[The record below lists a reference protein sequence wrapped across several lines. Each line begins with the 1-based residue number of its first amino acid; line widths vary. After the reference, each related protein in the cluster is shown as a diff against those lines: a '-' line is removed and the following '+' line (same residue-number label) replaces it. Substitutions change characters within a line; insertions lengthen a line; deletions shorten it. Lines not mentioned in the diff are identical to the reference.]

1 MNMRFLKSAS
11 MLAAFAAAAML
22 SSCASQRE
30 SAAPVAEAI
39 VDSARAAEG
48 AVREAAGAYD
58 TLTVHYHRFDGNYDK
73 PGLWVWDLRNQK
85 TPPAG
90 EEEVFAAERTDYG
103 VVFRIDLSNYGNDNG
118 PEEKLGFIPRL
129 GQDWNRKDGADRAWT
144 PALGNEIWLIG
155 NDPKI
160 YSERPDVTPK
170 VQYAWVESPTSI
182 RLSLSHPME
191 RAMADKVAFS
201 VRTSDGDTVPVAMA
215 KPAPSEKGE
224 TVRFLD
230 VTTATEINPV
240 ARDYEVSLP
249 GYRAATAKARR
260 FLDDAQRFATADP
273 MGVTLNE
280 AGATFRLFS
289 PVAKEVVLLVYQG
302 ATDKKPLREEPM
314 LMREDGVW
322 EASLQG
328 DFEGR
333 HYRYRVTTARY
344 GTSEINDP
352 YARNTTGVD
361 GAARITDVRAL
372 DPEGFRPVARPFDG
386 APTDAIVYQLHIR
399 DFTIAESS
407 GVDEALRGT
416 YLGFVQP
423 GTRVPGSPDVTT
435 GIDHLRDLGVTHV
448 QLLPMQDFD
457 NDESNPTYNWGYMTA
472 FFESPEGMYASDFRD
487 ESRIREFKEL
497 VHGLKRAGIG
507 VIMDV
512 VYNHTG
518 VQNTFEA
525 AAPGYYLRMRD
536 DGSFWNGSGTGNE
549 FRTEAPMARRFVT
562 DSLRYWVEEFGIDG
576 FRFDLMGLI
585 DLTTLQQAKA
595 ELRAIYPS
603 LLFYGEPWA
612 AAGPDGVGTARIVYK
627 DVVKGTGIGAFN
639 DHYRDALKGSP
650 NGDDPGYIVNGGRRD
665 GIVRGLMGSIDD
677 WAASPIEPVNYGTV
691 HDNLDLWDKL
701 EVSAKGRSEEDRMR
715 MAQLYVGL
723 LSVSQGMMLLHG
735 GSDFARY
742 KFQDHNSYNSGDKVN
757 QIDWNRKVTY
767 RPLHDFTRGAIALR
781 KAHPVFRLRTAEEV
795 RSRVQVHDGALPSP
809 ECIVLTLN
817 AAGVTGETWENAIV
831 LVNPTEKPQ
840 SFALPLPGEF
850 GVYMNAAT
858 AGTERIGSAEG
869 TYEVGPWGI
878 AVLAR

>member
-1 MNMRFLKSAS
+1 MRFLKSAS
-11 MLAAFAAAAML
+11 MPAALAAAAL
-22 SSCASQRE
+22 LWSCASTRE
-30 SAAPVAEAI
+30 AAAPVAEAAA
-39 VDSARAAEG
+39 DAARATVT
-48 AVREAAGAYD
+48 AVGDTTRAYD
-58 TLTVHYHRFDGNYDK
+58 TLTVHYHRFDGDYDR

-85 TPPAG
+85 NPPAG
-90 EEEVFAAERTDYG
+90 QEEVMASERTDYG
-103 VVFRIDLSNYGNDNG
+103 VVFRINLSDYGNDNG
-118 PEEKLGFIPRL
+118 PEEKIGFIPRL
-129 GQDWNRKDGADRAWT
+129 GQDWNRKDGGDRAWT
-144 PALGNEIWLIG
+144 PELGNEIWLIG

-160 YSERPDVTPK
+160 YTERPDVTPK
-170 VQYAWVESPTSI
+170 VQYAWVDSPTSI

-191 RAMADKVAFS
+191 RGMVDKVPFS
-201 VRTSDGDTVPVAMA
+201 IRTSEGGTVSVAAA
-215 KPAPSEKGE
+215 KPAPYEKGG
-224 TVRFLD
+224 TVRFVD
-230 VTTATEINPV
+230 VTTAAELDPV

-260 FLDDAQRFATADP
+260 FLDDAQRFATTDP
-273 MGVTLNE
+273 LGVTLSE
-280 AGATFRLFS
+280 TGATFRLFS
-289 PVAKEVVLLVYQG
+289 PVAKDVVLLVYQG
-302 ATDKKPLREEPM
+302 PTDAKPLREEPM
-314 LMREDGVW
+314 KMRPDGVW
-322 EASLQG
+322 EVSLQG

-344 GTSEINDP
+344 GTSVINDP
-352 YARNTTGVD
+352 SATNTTGVD
-361 GAARITDVRAL
+361 GAARITNLRAL
-372 DPEGFRPVARPFDG
+372 DPEGFRPIARPFGG

-407 GVDEALRGT
+407 GVDEALRGK
-416 YLGFVQP
+416 YLGFVQA
-423 GTRVPGSPDVTT
+423 GTHVPGSPDVTT

-472 FFESPEGMYASDFRD
+472 FFNSPEGMYATGFRD
-487 ESRIREFKEL
+487 ESRIREFKEM
-497 VHGLKRAGIG
+497 VHGLKRAGIA
-507 VIMDV
+507 VVMDV

-518 VQNTFEA
+518 VQNTLEA
-525 AAPGYYLRMRD
+525 AAPSYYLRMRD

-549 FRTEAPMARRFVT
+549 VRSEAPMARRYII
-562 DSLRYWVEEFGIDG
+562 DSLKMWAEEYGIDG

-585 DLTTLQQAKA
+585 DLPTLQQAKA

-612 AAGPDGVGTARIVYK
+612 AAGPGGVGIDRIVYK

-665 GIVRGLMGSIDD
+665 GVVRGLMGSIDD
-677 WAASPIEPVNYGTV
+677 WAASPAESVNYGTV

-701 EVSAKGRSEEDRMR
+701 EVSAKGTSEEDRMR

-735 GSDFARY
+735 GVDFARY
-742 KFQDHNSYNSGDKVN
+742 KFQDHNSYNSGDRVN

-767 RPLHDFTRGAIALR
+767 RPLHEFTRGAIALR

-795 RSRVQVHDGALPSP
+795 RARVAVHDGSLPSP
-809 ECIVLTLN
+809 ECIVLTLD
-817 AAGVTGETWENAIV
+817 AAGVPGETWEKVIV
-831 LVNPTEKPQ
+831 LVNPTKAAK
-840 SFALPLPGEF
+840 SFTLPIPGEF